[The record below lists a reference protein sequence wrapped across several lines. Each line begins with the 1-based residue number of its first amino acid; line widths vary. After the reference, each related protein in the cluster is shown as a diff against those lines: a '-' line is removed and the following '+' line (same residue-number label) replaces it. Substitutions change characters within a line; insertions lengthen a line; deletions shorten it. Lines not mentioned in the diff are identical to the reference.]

1 MVDRDNSFAT
11 ARSIGELS
19 ERQTFND
26 SLNSFDRD
34 FLDYYTFSL
43 TGRSR
48 VNFTLDRLQENADL
62 ILFNS
67 RFRRIAASELGG
79 RRSESIQRRLRA
91 GTYYAL
97 VTLQGFQ
104 TNYRL
109 GASSTSLEPTPN
121 PTPEPTPEPT
131 PNPSPSPTPAP
142 LPPAITPVPEPGP
155 ILPNAFNIGTVSG
168 NLRYRDTIGNTD
180 LNGNG
185 VIEANEQDPIDFYR
199 FNLTQT
205 TRLTIAKENLDGG
218 DVNFD
223 LIFDLNGDGIV
234 DPGDIL
240 TSTGSASSVT
250 RSLGAGTYF
259 IRVTPQS
266 GTSIRYDLAL
276 SPTVITGINFAT
288 PDPFISLGQ
297 ATDLGT
303 AISGTTI
310 RQFVGSVDTTDI
322 YRFTTVD
329 EVTNLSILLNTN
341 QPTGDITISLIND
354 GSIDG
359 NVNGIAN
366 PGQIVDGLVV
376 AGDFLGGGFTSASA
390 GGATLSINKL
400 VGPGIYYIA
409 VTQKEVIDNSTY
421 DISLFA
427 NNQFT
432 DTVLDS
438 SLYNPISLQNLTSEP
453 PAADNV
459 LDPSFKLGVLSGIV
473 NFKQFV
479 GATDRSDFY
488 SFSVDQ
494 PRTVVITYTGSGSSE
509 LAGLRLGTDLNG
521 DGILN
526 RVNEDANNNGILDP
540 NEDLDGDGVI
550 DLATEDRNNN
560 GLLDFNPDPLQ
571 NEDSNGNGILDE
583 EIFGQRLSGDV
594 VYSPLPPFFDSGASF
609 NPDPRVR
616 AFLTSVPTRIYA
628 RLQPG
633 ITYIFQVEA
642 QATAPVD
649 LGDGLTRYGSANIL
663 YNLSFVVD

>member
-1 MVDRDNSFAT
+1 MVDRNNSFAT
-11 ARSIGELS
+11 ARSIGDLT
-19 ERQTFND
+19 ERQTIND

-34 FLDYYTFSL
+34 FLDYYSFSL

-67 RFRRIAASELGG
+67 QFRRIASSNRAG
-79 RRSESIQRRLRA
+79 RRSESIQKRLRA
-91 GTYYAL
+91 GTYYTL

-109 GASSTSLEPTPN
+109 QASSTSLELPDDDIDDHDGGDDNHGGVIP
-121 PTPEPTPEPT
+121 PPP
-131 PNPSPSPTPAP
+131 P

-155 ILPNAFNIGTVSG
+155 ILPNSFNIGTVST

-180 LNGNG
+180 LNSNG
-185 VIEANEQDPIDFYR
+185 VIEVNEQDPTDFYR

-240 TSTGSASSVT
+240 TSTGSAGSIT

-276 SPTVITGINFAT
+276 SPTVITGINFTT

-297 ATDLGT
+297 ATELGT

-341 QPTGDITISLIND
+341 QPTGDITLSLIND

-366 PGQIVDGLVV
+366 PGQIIDGLVV
-376 AGDFLGGGFTSASA
+376 AGDFLGGGFTSAST
-390 GGATLSINKL
+390 GGATLSISKL
-400 VGPGIYYIA
+400 VGAGVYYIA
-409 VTQKEVIDNSTY
+409 VTQKEVVDNSTY

-438 SLYNPISLQNLTSEP
+438 SLYNPVSLQNLTPEP

-459 LDPSFKLGVLSGIV
+459 TDPSFKLGTLTGTV

-479 GATDRSDFY
+479 GATDKSDYY

-494 PRTVVITYTGSGSSE
+494 PRTIAITYTGSGASE
-509 LAGLRLGTDLNG
+509 LVGLRFG
-521 DGILN
+521 
-526 RVNEDANNNGILDP
+526 V
-540 NEDLDGDGVI
+540 DLDGDGF
-550 DLATEDRNNN
+550 LSSLTEDENNN
-560 GLLDFNPDPLQ
+560 GFLDAG
-571 NEDSNGNGILDE
+571 EDLNGNGVLDE

-594 VYSPLPPFFDSGASF
+594 VYSPLPPFFDSSASF
-609 NPDPRVR
+609 NSDERVR
-616 AFLTSVPTRIYA
+616 AFLTTVPTRIFA

-633 ITYIFQVEA
+633 ITYILQVDP
-642 QATAPVD
+642 QATSPVD
-649 LGDGLTRYGSANIL
+649 LGDGLPRYGSANIL
-663 YNLSFVVD
+663 YNLSFIVD